1 MPSKAGETR
10 NLRSGDNFKMFKCRT
25 ETFKSS
31 FVPATTNL
39 WNSLE
44 NRDRNS
50 NYAQKLLSAKRNVL
64 YDFVTRATA
73 VKHAQLRMNCSK
85 LNAHLYDLHVADSP
99 ECACSFDTEDTNHY
113 LLHCPLYMHERNI
126 VFRELNSIGVYNI
139 DVDILTKGSKEID
152 DKRNMEVFSLVHQY
166 IEETDRL

>member
-1 MPSKAGETR
+1 M
-10 NLRSGDNFKMFKCRT
+10 LH
-25 ETFKSS
+25 
-31 FVPATTNL
+31 
-39 WNSLE
+39 
-44 NRDRNS
+44 
-50 NYAQKLLSAKRNVL
+50 
-64 YDFVTRATA
+64 DFGTRATA

-99 ECACSFDTEDTNHY
+99 ECACGFDTEDTNHY